1 MKYRSHPGVT
11 LRHFRYVIE
20 VAEQLNFS
28 RAALLLHVAQPSLS
42 KQIRDLE
49 LLMGVWLF
57 DRTKRNVSLTRAGK
71 MFAKDGYEILR
82 RSDKA
87 IRRTKRARTTTT

>member
-28 RAALLLHVAQPSLS
+28 CAALLLHVAQPSLG
-42 KQIRDLE
+42 
-49 LLMGVWLF
+49 LL
-57 DRTKRNVSLTRAGK
+57 S
-71 MFAKDGYEILR
+71 YEIVLR
-82 RSDKA
+82 P
-87 IRRTKRARTTTT
+87 